1 MRGLAVEK
9 RRVLVTG
16 ASGYIAGQLLPALRE
31 RYDLVL
37 LDTRAEDRSGRPV
50 EGVQIADLTNPDL
63 DANRSFFCGIDSVV
77 HLGYIHP
84 STGQG
89 SATVE
94 SYRAERMNVDMA
106 FHVFQLSMEEGA
118 RRVVVASSNHAA
130 DWYEHLIHAKK
141 KDVVDP
147 GERPLS
153 DNFYGWA
160 KATYEHLGFVFA
172 SGRLGRSLEN
182 VQVRIGAP
190 RELEAARYR
199 GNPTGFHR
207 DLGAYSSVRDLQQLF
222 IRSIEAED
230 IRDRYGVPFQV
241 FYGISDN
248 ARQFWSIANAREVIG
263 YAPQDDSEVKF
274 AAGVAAI
281 LAPLGGPVPV
291 RPYPPKKDDP
301 SDPSRPGR

>member
-1 MRGLAVEK
+1 MAR

-16 ASGYIAGQLLPALRE
+16 ASGYIAGQLLPALRASYE
-31 RYDLVL
+31 LVL
-37 LDTRAEDRSGRPV
+37 LDTRAEDRDGRPV
-50 EGVQIADLTNPDL
+50 EGVRIADLTNPDL
-63 DANRSFFCGIDSVV
+63 ETNRPFFRDIDAVV

-89 SATVE
+89 SGTID
-94 SYRAERMNVDMA
+94 SFRAERTNVEMA
-106 FHVFQLSMEEGA
+106 FHVFQLSLEEGV

-130 DWYEHLIHAKK
+130 DWYEHLIHANMKNF
-141 KDVVDP
+141 VDP
-147 GERPLS
+147 EERPLS

-160 KATYEHLGFVFA
+160 KAAYEHLGFVFA
-172 SGRLGRSLEN
+172 GGRLGRALEN
-182 VQVRIGAP
+182 IHVRIGAP

-207 DLGAYSSVRDLQQLF
+207 DLGAYISERDLQQLF
-222 IRSIEAED
+222 VKSIETEE
-230 IRDRYGVPFQV
+230 IRDRYGIPFQV

-263 YAPQDDSEVKF
+263 YAPEDDSEIKF

-281 LAPLGGPVPV
+281 LAPLGGPVPA
-291 RPYPPKKDDP
+291 RPYPPRKSDP
-301 SDPSRPGR
+301 NDPSRPGRG